1 MSKVTFKGKTY
12 SLDDHGFLDPPD
24 QWEEGFAEGM
34 ARMVGIT
41 GGLAERHW
49 QVVNYLR
56 RKFLEE
62 DTVPVVVLAC
72 ADNKMRLS
80 ELRSLF
86 PTGYHRGACKIAG
99 LPKPTGC
106 V

>member
-41 GGLAERHW
+41 GGFRLGRSG
-49 QVVNYLR
+49 VGSRGLR
-56 RKFLEE
+56 PLFTLQ
-62 DTVPVVVLAC
+62 TSS
-72 ADNKMRLS
+72 RLPIS
-80 ELRSLF
+80 SR
-86 PTGYHRGACKIAG
+86 T
-99 LPKPTGC
+99 
-106 V
+106 